1 VPQFASPDD
10 VKAHLNITKAIN
22 DDELTLMLDSASEN
36 VVKLVGSFD
45 AEAVTERVT
54 ANGGTVV
61 LARRPASGVSLADS
75 SGSAVVGFTVN
86 SAAGLLYDVPP
97 TCSPLTATYTAG
109 DGVVPASVTLATVI
123 IAAHLWK
130 TQRGP
135 ASSSGP
141 LAATP
146 DDDLSTVPGLG
157 YAIPTLALELLRPP
171 PPVQIA

>member
-22 DDELTLMLDSASEN
+22 DDELGMMLDAAGD
-36 VVKLVGSFD
+36 VVVSLVGSFD

-61 LARRPASGVSLADS
+61 LARRPASGVQ
-75 SGSAVVGFTVN
+75 
-86 SAAGLLYDVPP
+86 
-97 TCSPLTATYTAG
+97 
-109 DGVVPASVTLATVI
+109 
-123 IAAHLWK
+123 

-146 DDDLSTVPGLG
+146 ADDLSAIPGLG
-157 YAIPTLALELLRPP
+157 YAIPNRARELLQPYLP
-171 PPVQIA
+171 SVQIA